1 MWGSNPSGKGASWV
15 GGSTKLVAD
24 VQARTG
30 NVTAAVSRLALV
42 AGAREAEEAA
52 EPDPSPAPL
61 LRELSAQLMTE
72 T

>member
-1 MWGSNPSGKGASWV
+1 MSPLPS
-15 GGSTKLVAD
+15 
-24 VQARTG
+24 
-30 NVTAAVSRLALV
+30 SRLALV